1 MNSKFIKGH
10 CLRVLAQNPVESL
23 CLQPGF
29 SAALPLSNTTLRE
42 NSDWSFLPVLFMLK
56 LSELIF
62 SVCKIKSSNSG

>member
-10 CLRVLAQNPVESL
+10 CLRVLVHNPVESL

-29 SAALPLSNTTLRE
+29 SAILPLSNAMFRE
-42 NSDWSFLPVLFMLK
+42 NSDWSFLPGLLILK

-62 SVCKIKSSNSG
+62 SRCKIKSSNSG